1 MIERVEMNLDIL
13 KVILE
18 QNRMILEMNAE
29 TLKVLN
35 NPMVMYDPTV
45 IPAEDEIKYT
55 SMSGK

>member
-35 NPMVMYDPTV
+35 NPPMMYDPSV
-45 IPAEDEIKYT
+45 MPDEIKYT